1 MEKLPIWRAQKKI
14 LNLTNQNIAD
24 EANLPLRTVEQ
35 IMCGKVKNPR
45 IDTVDAIERVLGLSP
60 DFTQLNEV
68 RKNAGISIEELSIRA
83 NLPKSTVEK
92 ILFGVVKH
100 PRIDT
105 LQAIERALGLA
116 PTFTEEELAQGVGN
130 HAIVLSDE
138 DSYRLNLLA
147 EAETVL
153 GIEYVR
159 ALLTAVEIAIQQK
172 QTK

>member
-1 MEKLPIWRAQKKI
+1 MFNIEKLRKAKKEKKLSYDEI
-14 LNLTNQNIAD
+14 AKITGYSRSTITNIFCGYI
-24 EANLPLRTVEQ
+24 ELPRYETV
-35 IMCGKVKNPR
+35 
-45 IDTVDAIERVLGLSP
+45 
-60 DFTQLNEV
+60 
-68 RKNAGISIEELSIRA
+68 
-83 NLPKSTVEK
+83 
-92 ILFGVVKH
+92 
-100 PRIDT
+100 
-105 LQAIERALGLA
+105 QAIERALGLA
-116 PTFTEEELAQGVGN
+116 PTFTDEELSQGVGN